1 MKTKTVYVCGE
12 CGAKSP
18 KWLGRCNS
26 CGAWDSFTEVI
37 VDKSSKSLKLK
48 KMEKAKVFLLSEI
61 EYNEDSRLKTGIE
74 ELDRVLGGGIVPGSL
89 VLVGGDPGIGKSTL
103 LLQMCGILSSNKPL
117 YITGEESLQ
126 QIKQR
131 SSRLD
136 HIRDDL
142 EILAETN
149 IEAIENAIS
158 MSDCNVAVVDSIQS
172 MFTDKADSTPGSIIQ
187 VRECASLLM
196 QTAKST
202 GKAIFI
208 IGHVTKEGVIAGP
221 KILEHMVDTVLQ
233 FEGEKTYSFRILRSV
248 KNRFGSTNELGIF
261 DMTAKGLVEV
271 SNPSEIFL
279 GNHDMD
285 QSGVAI
291 VAAIEGTRPI
301 LLEAQALVTPTGYS
315 VPQRTSNGYDI
326 RRLHMLLAVLEKRL
340 GLKFRQHDVFVNI
353 AGGVSMNDPSVDLGV
368 AAALVSSLHD
378 RPVRMGTALTGE
390 VGLTGEVRAVTMI
403 EKKIREA
410 EKMGLSRIVVP
421 AASLKKAKVDFD
433 IDIITVERI
442 SLALKEIL
450 DK

>member
-1 MKTKTVYVCGE
+1 MKSKTVYICSQ
-12 CGAKSP
+12 CGARSP
-18 KWLGRCNS
+18 KWLGRCTS
-26 CGAWDSFTEVI
+26 CGAWDSFTEE
-37 VDKSSKSLKLK
+37 KLQK
-48 KMEKAKVFLLSEI
+48 TPTGIKLRKNDQAKIHKLSDI
-61 EYNEDSRLKTGIE
+61 EYDEDSRIKTGIS

-103 LLQMCGILSSNKPL
+103 LLQMCGILSESKPL
-117 YITGEESLQ
+117 YVTGEESLQ

-131 SSRLD
+131 SQRLE
-136 HIRDDL
+136 HINQNL

-149 IEAIENAIS
+149 IEEIENAIRTS
-158 MSDCNVAVVDSIQS
+158 ECNVAVVDSIQS
-172 MFTDKADSTPGSIIQ
+172 TFTEKADSTPGSIIQ

-208 IGHVTKEGVIAGP
+208 IGHVTKEGIIAGP

-233 FEGEKTYSFRILRSV
+233 FEGEKTYSFRILRSI

-261 DMTAKGLVEV
+261 EMGENGLEQV

-279 GNHDMD
+279 GNHDRD
-285 QSGVAI
+285 QSGVAV

-326 RRLHMLLAVLEKRL
+326 RRLQMLLAVLEKRL
-340 GLKFRQHDVFVNI
+340 GEKFSKHDVFVNI

-378 RPVRMGTALTGE
+378 RPVKIGTVLTGE

-410 EKMGLSRIVVP
+410 EKMGLKRMIVP
-421 AASLKKAKVDFD
+421 AASIKKDTIQFD
-433 IDIITVERI
+433 IQIIKVERI

-450 DK
+450 E

>member
-1 MKTKTVYVCGE
+1 MKTKTTYVCSE

-18 KWLGRCNS
+18 KWLGRCPG
-26 CGAWDSFTEVI
+26 CGAWDSFREEEV
-37 VDKSSKSLKLK
+37 VKSSATTKHGMKIKNSITKLGD
-48 KMEKAKVFLLSEI
+48 I
-61 EYNEDSRLKTGIE
+61 DYNEDLRIKTGID

-103 LLQMCGILSSNKPL
+103 LLQMCGILSKNNPL
-117 YITGEESLQ
+117 YVTGEESLQ
-126 QIKQR
+126 QIKHR
-131 SSRLD
+131 ANRLD
-136 HIRDDL
+136 DISEDL
-142 EILAETN
+142 DILAETN
-149 IEAIENAIS
+149 IEEIDYAIKN
-158 MSDCNVAVVDSIQS
+158 SDCRVAVVDSIQS
-172 MFTDKADSTPGSIIQ
+172 MFSDKVDSTPGSIIQ

-196 QTAKST
+196 QTAKTT

-233 FEGEKTYSFRILRSV
+233 FEGEKTYSFRILRSI

-261 DMTAKGLVEV
+261 EMMEKGLEQVK
-271 SNPSEIFL
+271 NPSAIFL
-279 GNHDMD
+279 GNHDKG
-285 QSGVAI
+285 QSGVAV

-340 GLKFRQHDVFVNI
+340 GEKFTKYDVFVNI

-378 RPVRMGTALTGE
+378 RPVKYGTALTGE

-410 EKMGLSRIVVP
+410 EKMGLQRIIVP
-421 AASLKKAKVDFD
+421 SASIKKTTIDH
-433 IDIITVERI
+433 DIIIVPVERI

-450 DK
+450 Q

>member
-1 MKTKTVYVCGE
+1 MKTKTIYICSE
-12 CGAKSP
+12 CGARSP
-18 KWLGRCNS
+18 KWLGKCTT
-26 CGAWDSFTEVI
+26 CGAWDSLREEEV
-37 VDKSSKSLKLK
+37 VKSKSGLKLK
-48 KMEKAKVFLLSEI
+48 KQNKNTIIKLGNI
-61 EYNEDSRLKTGIE
+61 DYNEDLRIKTGID

-103 LLQMCGILSSNKPL
+103 LLQMCGIISENKPL
-117 YITGEESLQ
+117 YVTGEESLL
-126 QIKQR
+126 QIKHR
-131 SSRLD
+131 ANRLENINENLD
-136 HIRDDL
+136 
-142 EILAETN
+142 ILAETN
-149 IEAIENAIS
+149 IEEIDYAIKT
-158 MSDCNVAVVDSIQS
+158 SDCNVAVVDSIQS
-172 MFTDKADSTPGSIIQ
+172 MFSDKAESTPGSIIQ

-233 FEGEKTYSFRILRSV
+233 FEGEKTYSFRILRSI

-261 DMTAKGLVEV
+261 EMLDKGLEQVK
-271 SNPSEIFL
+271 NPSSIFL
-279 GNHDMD
+279 GNHDKD
-285 QSGVAI
+285 QSGVAV

-340 GLKFRQHDVFVNI
+340 GEKFRQYDVFVNI

-378 RPVRMGTALTGE
+378 RPVQYGTALTGE

-410 EKMGLSRIVVP
+410 EKMGLKRIIVP
-421 AASLKKAKVDFD
+421 SASIKKAINEHD
-433 IDIITVERI
+433 IDIIPVERI

-450 DK
+450 Q